1 MKSTI
6 QRFSSGMHY
15 VMVDDEVVNEFLLK
29 NSKRAICT
37 IGGTKFHCAF
47 MQKKEGGYFI
57 NIGSKICS
65 ALNLK
70 VGSEIELSFEV
81 DNTEFQFEM
90 PEEFAEVLAEDPDA
104 DAIFQNLT
112 DGNKRGLIYLVTLVK
127 SSDKRI
133 ERALNIAEKLKLG
146 ITLPRLIMK
155 K

>member
-6 QRFSSGMHY
+6 QHFSSGMHY
-15 VMVDDEVVNEFLLK
+15 VMVSDEIVNGFLLK

-47 MQKKEGGYFI
+47 MQKEGGYFI

-112 DGNKRGLIYLVTLVK
+112 DGNKRGLIYLVSLVK

-146 ITLPRLIMK
+146 ITSPRLIMK

>member
-6 QRFSSGMHY
+6 QRFGSGIHY
-15 VMVDDEVVNEFLLK
+15 AMVSEEIVNLFLAI

-47 MQKKEGGYFI
+47 MVKKEGGYFI
-57 NIGSKICS
+57 NVGSKICQEFS
-65 ALNLK
+65 LK
-70 VGSEIELSFEV
+70 VGTEIELSFEV

-112 DGNKRGLIYLVTLVK
+112 DGNKRGLIYLVTLIK

-133 ERALNIAEKLKLG
+133 ERALNIAEKLKFG
-146 ITLPRLIMK
+146 ITSPRLIMK
-155 K
+155 